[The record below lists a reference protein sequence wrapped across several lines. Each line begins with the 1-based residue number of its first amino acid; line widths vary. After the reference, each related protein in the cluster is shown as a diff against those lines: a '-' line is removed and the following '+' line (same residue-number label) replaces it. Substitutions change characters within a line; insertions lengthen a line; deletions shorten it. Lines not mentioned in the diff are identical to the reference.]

1 MNEFLIMRLFIFSF
15 HYIIIL
21 LTYEIDDLR
30 WLQFSYVARF
40 KRKGLFSFL
49 IDQLEMNDFSQ
60 LDIPRYTF
68 YNFL

>member
-40 KRKGLFSFL
+40 KRKGSYFLFKLTNLKWMISP
-49 IDQLEMNDFSQ
+49 N
-60 LDIPRYTF
+60 
-68 YNFL
+68 